1 MNDHPAILG
10 IVCFAAGVLVT
21 LALVGCPRDGPNSEL
36 ARTARE
42 AVELAHDAQ
51 ADDRSAVLWAGRFR
65 VLAVVLGIG
74 IPLVVAAYIWR
85 SSAKGEIDPA
95 EVIERVEQY
104 ALDRARPPQEPMLP
118 TRNLPEAH
126 EPADPPDPPEHPV
139 S

>member
-1 MNDHPAILG
+1 MNDHPAIFG

-21 LALVGCPRDGPNSEL
+21 LAFAGCPRDGPNTEL

-65 VLAVVLGIG
+65 VLAVILGVSAPI
-74 IPLVVAAYIWR
+74 LVAAYIWK

-95 EVIERVEQY
+95 EVIEQVEQY
-104 ALDRARPPQEPMLP
+104 ALDRAGPPQEPALP
-118 TRNLPEAH
+118 SHDVPMAH
-126 EPADPPDPPEHPV
+126 EPADPPGNSIE
-139 S
+139 